1 MKELI
6 PFKKDI
12 IFKTRISSI
21 KNISLEHDYKVIDDV
36 IDGEF
41 ILTGEYKMT
50 EASTITEEFLYKIP
64 FMISID
70 ESINKNSIDLTIN
83 DFNYFI
89 KNEDVLEINT
99 KLLLFCE
106 KEEKIEEFLEEIEE
120 IEEIRENDVE
130 EEKIIEN
137 ERDFNINKEINIETD
152 DMIINQGNINN
163 VTNIVNEKDKYV
175 TYKIYIIKKE
185 DTMESIL
192 TNFNI
197 DEAIFKKYN
206 KTEIAVGD
214 KIIIPFKDE

>member
-70 ESINKNSIDLTIN
+70 ESINKNSINLTIN